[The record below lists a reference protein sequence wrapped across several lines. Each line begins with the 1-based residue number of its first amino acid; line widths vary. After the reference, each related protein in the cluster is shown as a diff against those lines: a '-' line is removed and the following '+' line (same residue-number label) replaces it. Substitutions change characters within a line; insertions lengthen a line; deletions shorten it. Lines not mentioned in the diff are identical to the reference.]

1 MLLYLQ
7 TQNIIYDDLEVIA
20 FYLHFNAKTVIGQD
34 AEKQFTYILYMFCSK
49 HQNQKKKKKPE
60 SIRNVEEFLCGYYT
74 HKMCA
79 FELCFWTDMFC
90 LTVSFEIA

>member
-1 MLLYLQ
+1 MWNLLLLYLR

-49 HQNQKKKKKPE
+49 HQNQKKKKTRIYKKYWRI
-60 SIRNVEEFLCGYYT
+60 SLWLLY
-74 HKMCA
+74 
-79 FELCFWTDMFC
+79 
-90 LTVSFEIA
+90 S